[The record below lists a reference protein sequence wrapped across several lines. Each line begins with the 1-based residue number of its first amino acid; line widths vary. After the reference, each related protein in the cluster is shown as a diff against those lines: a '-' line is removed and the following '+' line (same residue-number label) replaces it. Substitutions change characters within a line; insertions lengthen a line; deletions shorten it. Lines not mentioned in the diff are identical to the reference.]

1 MCATCREINAIICMC
16 GSEDDIFAFL
26 IAPFNSCLL
35 GNDAPRALGGKV
47 FRMKNSVIS
56 LALM

>member
-1 MCATCREINAIICMC
+1 MRYLQGDKCLHLSEC
-16 GSEDDIFAFL
+16 GSEEDIFAFL
-26 IAPFNSCLL
+26 ITPFNSCLL

-47 FRMKNSVIS
+47 FQMKNSVIR